1 MSIWSA
7 FSSNAAGMS
16 TENKG
21 FFSDITA
28 GGILSGITNI
38 FGKTKP
44 PATVYPRSTQP
55 VVKKANT
62 NMILIIGGAVLVVV
76 VLFVFLKK

>member
-1 MSIWSA
+1 M
-7 FSSNAAGMS
+7 
-16 TENKG
+16 G
-21 FFSDITA
+21 FFSNFNANNVMDA
-28 GGILSGITNI
+28 AVSI
-38 FGKTKP
+38 FGRKTTRP
-44 PATVYPRSTQP
+44 PAQVYPRSTQP

>member
-7 FSSNAAGMS
+7 FSSTASGMAA
-16 TENKG
+16 ENKG

-28 GGILSGITNI
+28 GGIMKGITNI
-38 FGKTKP
+38 FGKTRP
-44 PATVYPRSTQP
+44 PAAVYPRSPQP

>member
-1 MSIWSA
+1 M
-7 FSSNAAGMS
+7 
-16 TENKG
+16 G
-21 FFSDITA
+21 FFSGFNANSVTSLV
-28 GGILSGITNI
+28 GSFSTI
-38 FGKTKP
+38 FGKKTQP

-62 NMILIIGGAVLVVV
+62 NLLLIAGGAVMVMV